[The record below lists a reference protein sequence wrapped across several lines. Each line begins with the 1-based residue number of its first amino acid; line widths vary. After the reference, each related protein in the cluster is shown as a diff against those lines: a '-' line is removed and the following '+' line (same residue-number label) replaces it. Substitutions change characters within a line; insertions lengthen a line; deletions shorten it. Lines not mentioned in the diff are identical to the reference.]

1 MNELCIDQLNTEL
14 SNKAA
19 REVEMGVE
27 LEAVTKELN
36 GLRAKLKYSN
46 ATQAFAAQ
54 MLKNSVQ
61 DNDSDDTFATAKQ
74 STSSASSRAAKP
86 SVSSAAAESPV
97 KARLTRSRSRTSLN
111 FSEAQESFISCRN
124 R

>member
-1 MNELCIDQLNTEL
+1 MNELCIEQLNTEL

-19 REVEMGVE
+19 REVEMLVE
-27 LEAVTKELN
+27 LEAVIKELDV
-36 GLRAKLKYSN
+36 LRTKLKYTN
-46 ATQAFAAQ
+46 RQQALAAE

-74 STSSASSRAAKP
+74 STSSSSSRAAKP
-86 SVSSAAAESPV
+86 SVSSAGSPV

>member
-1 MNELCIDQLNTEL
+1 MNELCIEQLNTEL

-19 REVEMGVE
+19 REVEMLVE
-27 LEAVTKELN
+27 LEAVTKELDV
-36 GLRAKLKYSN
+36 LRTKLKYTN
-46 ATQAFAAQ
+46 RQQAFAAE
-54 MLKNSVQ
+54 MLKNSVVH
-61 DNDSDDTFATAKQ
+61 DIDSDDTFATAKQ

-86 SVSSAAAESPV
+86 SVSSAGSPV

>member
-1 MNELCIDQLNTEL
+1 MENNPQTPSLESSTLNLEKDLEDATVESLESFVITEEED
-14 SNKAA
+14 K
-19 REVEMGVE
+19 
-27 LEAVTKELN
+27 
-36 GLRAKLKYSN
+36 
-46 ATQAFAAQ
+46 
-54 MLKNSVQ
+54 Q
-61 DNDSDDTFATAKQ
+61 DEDHDIDSDDTFATAKQ

-86 SVSSAAAESPV
+86 SVSSAGSPV